1 FRRVAELV
9 EAFVDRHVRERHAEH
24 RAGDRAALQG
34 CEARGRAAGD
44 DREAEVARVLQS
56 FALQIAE
63 QDRGRAAGEARDAE
77 ARAFE
82 VFDLLKIFAADEIIR
97 RRVARSGDSF
107 QAAALL
113 IPQDNAVRIDV
124 RDMQLAGDKRPD
136 LEIGATDE
144 DELDLHAL

>member
-1 FRRVAELV
+1 
-9 EAFVDRHVRERHAEH
+9 
-24 RAGDRAALQG
+24 
-34 CEARGRAAGD
+34 
-44 DREAEVARVLQS
+44 
-56 FALQIAE
+56 

-82 VFDLLKIFAADEIIR
+82 GFDLLKIFAADEIIR

-124 RDMQLAGDKRPD
+124 RDMQLAGDKRPE

-144 DELDLHAL
+144 DELDLHALRRVEAFFLRDEERQIIEIARDVAGLDRLGGNVG